1 MRSHIVLGIVLIVA
15 VSILAI
21 LIKYPP
27 FEKQQPV
34 MIKENMSLR
43 HVAERNDVPIHSL
56 IPLLSSFDRTSFI
69 TTFRNLHKP
78 LRELNID
85 RGGIRAAILK
95 ARADG
100 YPTKD
105 LFRFILWSVCI
116 AAAGLLLLR
125 KKNITRIRPYWLI
138 LTFSV
143 FGIILGASPNPMEA
157 FVRIHKLIKGIP
169 GNPIILV
176 TLSFVIFT
184 LLSLVGSRMLCSWGC
199 PLGALQESCHNIPVF
214 KMFKKNHKFS
224 FSASIAVRITVY
236 SIFFLLLFGILNI
249 NQGGPGSVFYHH
261 FNLFKVFDP
270 YELAPFTLL
279 LVPGFFLAS
288 MFIFRPFCHTVCPFG
303 LWAWVA
309 EKAALY
315 RVKKIN
321 PSACVDCRKCEKAC
335 PTDAMKAI
343 SEDKRTFFRPDCW
356 SCGRCIAACP
366 NGVLE
371 FARIT
376 GRKTRKKEIRQT

>member
-1 MRSHIVLGIVLIVA
+1 MRSYIVLGIVLIVV
-15 VSILAI
+15 VSTLAI

-34 MIKENMSLR
+34 MIRENMSLQ
-43 HVAERNDVPIHSL
+43 HIAERNDVPIHSL
-56 IPLLSSFDRTSFI
+56 PPLLSSDDSKDFV

-85 RGGIRAAILK
+85 RDGIHASILK
-95 ARADG
+95 ARAEG
-100 YPTKD
+100 FPTRD
-105 LFRFILWSVCI
+105 FIRFILWSVCI
-116 AAAGLLLLR
+116 AAAGLMLLR
-125 KKNITRIRPYWLI
+125 KKNILRIRRYWLI
-138 LTFSV
+138 LTFTV

-157 FVRIHKLIKGIP
+157 FVRLHKLIKGIP

-176 TLSFVIFT
+176 TLSFTIFT
-184 LLSLVGSRMLCSWGC
+184 LTSLFGSRMFCSWGC
-199 PLGALQESCHNIPVF
+199 PLGALQESLHNIPVF
-214 KMFKKNHKFS
+214 ERFKKNHKFS

-236 SIFFLLLFGILNI
+236 LIFFLLLFDILNI

-270 YELAPFTLL
+270 YELASFTLL
-279 LVPGFFLAS
+279 LVPAFFLVS
-288 MFIFRPFCHTVCPFG
+288 VFIFRPFCHTIYPFG
-303 LWAWVA
+303 LWAWFS

-315 RVKKIN
+315 KVKKVN
-321 PSACVDCRKCEKAC
+321 PSACVDCRMCEKAC

-343 SEDKRTFFRPDCW
+343 GEDKKSFFRPDCW

-366 NGVLE
+366 NSVLE
-371 FARIT
+371 FAKT
-376 GRKTRKKEIRQT
+376 TRKITREKEIMQN